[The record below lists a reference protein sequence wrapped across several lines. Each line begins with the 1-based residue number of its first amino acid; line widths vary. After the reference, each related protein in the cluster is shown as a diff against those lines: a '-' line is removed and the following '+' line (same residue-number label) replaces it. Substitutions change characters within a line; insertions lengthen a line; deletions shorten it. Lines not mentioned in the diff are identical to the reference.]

1 MGNWAVSVQYDKA
14 YGSVLDTIAA
24 HGRDSHLS
32 LGETRGAEYMEKD
45 FYFILLSL
53 HIRPNTAFFLA
64 EWCYFSPLSLSLDK
78 SGSVRKAQ
86 LPQEATK
93 GFRVSLEVSES
104 LSIAVVSFHLIL
116 FFFF

>member
-1 MGNWAVSVQYDKA
+1 MGQHWTPQEHMEETPILA
-14 YGSVLDTIAA
+14 L
-24 HGRDSHLS
+24 GRQGGL
-32 LGETRGAEYMEKD
+32 EYMEKD
-45 FYFILLSL
+45 FYFILSL

-104 LSIAVVSFHLIL
+104 LSIAVVNFHPVL
-116 FFFF
+116 FF